1 MNNPTRIT
9 IELKTNGIPNIKA
22 LLKALEF
29 KAHDYLMAKGV
40 LVTQA
45 TAMLEPSDD
54 DLIGLSVSPNLPVNL
69 EINND

>member
-29 KAHDYLMAKGV
+29 KAHDYLMAKGCGV
-40 LVTQA
+40 VVRRPARTGKGNK
-45 TAMLEPSDD
+45 TK
-54 DLIGLSVSPNLPVNL
+54 
-69 EINND
+69 